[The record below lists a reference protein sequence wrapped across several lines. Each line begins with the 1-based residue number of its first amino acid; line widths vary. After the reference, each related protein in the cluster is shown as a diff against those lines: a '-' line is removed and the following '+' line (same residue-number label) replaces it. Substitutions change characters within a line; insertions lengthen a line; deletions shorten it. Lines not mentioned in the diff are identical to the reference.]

1 LRELD
6 NKETGIE
13 YFETFMR
20 YILNTGQK
28 LTKEDIEDIINSVE
42 KTYPE
47 GNEVVMTLA
56 ERFREEGKIQGI
68 QEGETKALVKT
79 AIRLLTKKF
88 GLLTEDTKS
97 KIEKLDAVT
106 LEIIIDEILEYKSL
120 EDLRKYL
127 K

>member
-1 LRELD
+1 
-6 NKETGIE
+6 
-13 YFETFMR
+13 MR

>member
-1 LRELD
+1 LD